1 MSRDNFPQ
9 FQDEKKPTFLLH
21 SNSLH
26 FVLKHQKEHNNKRRY
41 SSEELKFMF
50 LAFLKKRNI
59 FSTDI
64 FNYVVD
70 YWPDILFLVNHPDGD
85 DASDSEPESKSVP
98 VAGPSSAHSSNLV
111 FEDDGDQPEYQKSI
125 SSSLYKKRKSNKGDS

>member
-1 MSRDNFPQ
+1 
-9 FQDEKKPTFLLH
+9 
-21 SNSLH
+21 
-26 FVLKHQKEHNNKRRY
+26 
-41 SSEELKFMF
+41 MF